1 MKRLFDL
8 IFSMIFAL
16 LLTPVM
22 LIIALFIYFSMG
34 KPIIF
39 VQTRTGLNE
48 KPFNMFKF
56 RTMSPT
62 LDENGKLLSDRLRIT
77 KLGLFL
83 RSSSLDE
90 LPELWNVIKGEM
102 SIVGPRPLLIEYLP
116 LYSEVQRKRHLVK
129 PGITGWAQINGR
141 NNITWKQR
149 FLYDVWYV
157 ENQTVL
163 LDFKIIFK
171 SIKKVVTQQDA
182 LPNNEITMGKFEGN
196 DKKK

>member
-1 MKRLFDL
+1 
-8 IFSMIFAL
+8 
-16 LLTPVM
+16 
-22 LIIALFIYFSMG
+22 
-34 KPIIF
+34 
-39 VQTRTGLNE
+39 
-48 KPFNMFKF
+48 
-56 RTMSPT
+56 
-62 LDENGKLLSDRLRIT
+62 
-77 KLGLFL
+77 
-83 RSSSLDE
+83 
-90 LPELWNVIKGEM
+90 M

>member
-16 LLTPVM
+16 LFAPVM
-22 LIIALFIYFSMG
+22 LIIALFIYLSMG

-48 KPFNMFKF
+48 KPFNMYKF

-102 SIVGPRPLLIEYLP
+102 SVVGPRPLLIEYLP

-149 FLYDVWYV
+149 FQYDVWYV
-157 ENQTVL
+157 ENQTIL
-163 LDFKIIFK
+163 LDFVIIFK
-171 SIKKVVTQQDA
+171 SIKKVVTQKDA
-182 LPNNEITMGKFEGN
+182 LPSNEITMGKFEGN

>member
-62 LDENGKLLSDRLRIT
+62 LDENGNLLSDRLRIT